1 MDQDFDL
8 FGDPIPQG
16 RGKRGRPRH
25 VATTENRNKV
35 MLLLALDWPNERIA
49 AALCI
54 SQPTL
59 RANYFQELRLR
70 EIQRDRLDARRFE
83 LAMREANKGN
93 VAALKELGKMIEAT
107 DRAKAVRDFDRTG
120 DEDKLKQAKIGK
132 KEAAR
137 IAAEQAGSSAGWGD
151 DLAFAG
157 RSVRG
162 RVN

>member
-16 RGKRGRPRH
+16 RGARGRPKH

-35 MLLLALDWPNERIA
+35 KLLLALNWTNERIA

-59 RANYFQELRLR
+59 RSNYFQELKLR
-70 EIQRDRLDARRFE
+70 DIQRDRLDARRFE

-93 VAALKELGKMIEAT
+93 VAALKELGKMIEAE
-107 DRAKAVRDFDRTG
+107 DRKKAVRDFDRTG
-120 DEDKLKQAKIGK
+120 DEEVLKPAKIGK

-137 IAAEQAGSSAGWGD
+137 LAAEQAGSGGGWGD
-151 DLAFAG
+151 DLKFAG
-157 RSVRG
+157 RPASG
-162 RVN
+162 KLN

>member
-35 MLLLALDWPNERIA
+35 MLLLALGWQNERIA

-59 RANYFQELRLR
+59 RANYFQELKLR
-70 EIQRDRLDARRFE
+70 DIQRDRLDARRFE

-93 VAALKELGKMIEAT
+93 VAALKELGKMIEAS
-107 DRAKAVRDFDRTG
+107 DRSAAVQKFDQTG
-120 DEDKLKQAKIGK
+120 NEEHLKPAKIGK

-137 IAAEQAGSSAGWGD
+137 IAAEKAGSGGGWGD